1 VQDKGRFATL
11 DGLRGVAALLVML
24 YHAGPKSPVAMPG
37 GYLAVDL
44 FFALSGFVL
53 ALAYDARLR
62 AGLSLKD
69 FTVNRVVRIYPM
81 LFVGAAIGAA
91 LLPAH
96 AGMLVMLPDF
106 DSPQML
112 FPANPPMWSLL
123 FELIINLAFAVLAM
137 RIGPRGLVWILA
149 ASGAALCYAA
159 FESGKAL
166 NVGAFW
172 STAVFGAARTIFSFT
187 LGVALFRLRDRLK
200 LPRRQAWQAWLLFPV
215 LVAALMLAPAD
226 RAWWDL
232 ACVFL
237 VLPMLLWLGTLWEVP
252 QGKLAET
259 LGDLSYPLYC
269 IHAPLVWAAKKWG
282 IDMTSMCLG
291 LVAIAWALDRWV
303 DRPMRTRL
311 SALVK
316 RRQLAPARA

>member
-1 VQDKGRFATL
+1 VYDKRRFSTL

-53 ALAYDARLR
+53 ALAYEPRLR
-62 AGLSLKD
+62 AGLSLGE

-81 LFVGAAIGAA
+81 MLVGAAVGAA

-96 AGMLVMLPDF
+96 AGIVVMMPDF
-106 DSPQML
+106 ESPQML

-123 FELIINLAFAVLAM
+123 FELLINLAFAVLAL
-137 RIGPRGLVWILA
+137 RIGRHGLLWILA
-149 ASGAALCYAA
+149 VSGATLCYAA
-159 FESGKAL
+159 FESGQGL
-166 NVGAFW
+166 NVGAMW
-172 STAVFGAARTIFSFT
+172 STAVFGAARTIFSFS

-200 LPRRQAWQAWLLFPV
+200 LPRRETRMAWLLFPV
-215 LVAALMLAPAD
+215 LIAALVFAPAD
-226 RAWWDL
+226 RASWDL

-237 VLPMLLWLGTLWEVP
+237 VLPLLLWLGTLWEVP
-252 QGKLAET
+252 NGKLAEA

-282 IDMTSMCLG
+282 IDMATICAAT
-291 LVAIAWALDRWV
+291 VAGAWALDRWI
-303 DRPMRTRL
+303 DRPVRAKLTAMLKARRL
-311 SALVK
+311 ALI
-316 RRQLAPARA
+316 RA

>member
-1 VQDKGRFATL
+1 VHDKGRFATL

-53 ALAYDARLR
+53 ALAYEPRLR

-69 FTVNRVVRIYPM
+69 FTVGRIVRIYPM
-81 LFVGAAIGAA
+81 LLVGAAIGAV

-96 AGMLVMLPDF
+96 AGMLVMVPDF
-106 DSPQML
+106 DSPKLL

-123 FELIINLAFAVLAM
+123 FELLINLAFAVLAL
-137 RIGPRGLVWILA
+137 RIGPRGLLWTLA
-149 ASGAALCYAA
+149 TSGTVLCYAA
-159 FESGKAL
+159 FESGQAL

-172 STAVFGAARTIFSFT
+172 GTAVFGAARTVFSFT
-187 LGVALFRLRDRLK
+187 LGVALYRLRDRLK
-200 LPRRQAWQAWLLFPV
+200 LGRRAAWQSWLLFPV
-215 LVAALMLAPAD
+215 LLGALMFAPAD

-232 ACVFL
+232 ACVFV

-252 QGKLAET
+252 NGKLAET

-269 IHAPLVWAAKKWG
+269 IHAPLVWAGKKWG
-282 IDMTSMCLG
+282 MDMATLCAAMV
-291 LVAIAWALDRWV
+291 VAAWALDRWI
-303 DRPMRTRL
+303 DRPLRIKLALMLKARRL
-311 SALVK
+311 T
-316 RRQLAPARA
+316 PARA